1 MDWDRTECKAS
12 TQLQSEKKEIE
23 CNSML
28 NLKTCS
34 NFFAKSTASRIFL
47 HVPYFTR
54 FKFLKNKN
62 NEKKLDIWIPW
73 KFPKMGDE
81 LVLFCF

>member
-34 NFFAKSTASRIFL
+34 NFFAKSTASCTLFYKIQIL
-47 HVPYFTR
+47 
-54 FKFLKNKN
+54 
-62 NEKKLDIWIPW
+62 EK
-73 KFPKMGDE
+73 
-81 LVLFCF
+81 